1 MISALIG
8 SFLFGMVIVLYI
20 LIVLGFPLGEYT
32 MGGKYKILP
41 KHMRIVFVFSIILQL
56 AGVLVLLQTGGYLK
70 LMLPAGITRGMCF
83 FYAFYL
89 TLNVIMN
96 FMSQSKKE
104 KLVMTPLSAITAAC
118 FWITAMNSCV
128 IT

>member
-20 LIVLGFPLGEYT
+20 LIALGVPLGEYA

-41 KHMRIVFVFSIILQL
+41 KHMRVVFAFSIILQL
-56 AGVLVLLQTGGYLK
+56 VGVIVLLQTGSYLK
-70 LMLPAGITRGMCF
+70 LIFPAGITRGICF
-83 FYAFYL
+83 VYAFYL

-104 KLVMTPLSAITAAC
+104 KLVMTPLSAITAVC
-118 FWITAMNSCV
+118 FWITAVNTS
-128 IT
+128 IIA

>member
-20 LIVLGFPLGEYT
+20 LIVLGFPLGEYA

-41 KHMRIVFVFSIILQL
+41 KHMRVVFVFSIILQL
-56 AGVLVLLQTGGYLK
+56 AGVYLK
-70 LMLPAGITRGMCF
+70 LMLPTEITRGMCF